1 MFTVFFLPISM
12 VTPQV
17 IEKSALAKEKR
28 DKVPGLKL
36 SLTIFLLSTN
46 LAVDHAIGV
55 DHIWS

>member
-1 MFTVFFLPISM
+1 M